1 MFTVCYKSEEQRRV
15 KNSTIGKVFTQST
28 AIDSKYFK
36 EFKANDETIK
46 QPRRIYKWVNI
57 YFMMGQRKALKPH
70 LTVQGSSVSWC

>member
-15 KNSTIGKVFTQST
+15 KNSTIWKVFTQST

-57 YFMMGQRKALKPH
+57 YFMMGQRKALKP
-70 LTVQGSSVSWC
+70 T